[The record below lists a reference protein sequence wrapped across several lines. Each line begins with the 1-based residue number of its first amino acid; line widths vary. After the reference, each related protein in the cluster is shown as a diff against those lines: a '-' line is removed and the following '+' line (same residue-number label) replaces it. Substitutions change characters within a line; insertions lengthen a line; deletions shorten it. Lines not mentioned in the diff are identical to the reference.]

1 MSKLRKI
8 LIIDDSFQSI
18 NIMVDILDDMNLE
31 FTMFSAVSGMSMKEI
46 KPTASYTIDTA
57 GINPRVYEF
66 KTSTGREC
74 VLVVL
79 TGDQPSSTL
88 QCETPTVKAN

>member
-1 MSKLRKI
+1 MKKTLLSLLLVGAI
-8 LIIDDSFQSI
+8 AHTAQAG
-18 NIMVDILDDMNLE
+18 
-31 FTMFSAVSGMSMKEI
+31 MFSAVSGMSMKEI